1 MRRILLPRLIIPQK
15 GIGDANAVASAIIT
29 QEGTC
34 PSPSNCS
41 NNNPGNLV
49 YAGQPGATPGPNGF
63 AVFDSY
69 ADGYNALLNQLNL
82 YANGTC
88 GMCAGQPQTISG
100 TFSIYAPAGQGSNNP
115 TVYAQ
120 NVAAALG
127 VSPDTSL
134 ASVLAGGGSPAP
146 SIDLASMGLPDL
158 SSIDPTTLVIG
169 ALVLGFVAL
178 MVVRA

>member
-1 MRRILLPRLIIPQK
+1 M
-15 GIGDANAVASAIIT
+15 
-29 QEGTC
+29 
-34 PSPSNCS
+34 
-41 NNNPGNLV
+41 
-49 YAGQPGATPGPNGF
+49 
-63 AVFDSY
+63 FDSY

-127 VSPDTSL
+127 VSSL
-134 ASVLAGGGSPAP
+134 FFNHVFNYGNADNSFPLFVFVFLVALGISCQEVIIPPGFGTGTPNPGVRKLRLCDCPLPTRTRYAVLSVVDYLIRLNLFDAA
-146 SIDLASMGLPDL
+146 
-158 SSIDPTTLVIG
+158 VIG
-169 ALVLGFVAL
+169 RRSATHGQSNIYGDGGA
-178 MVVRA
+178 